1 MNLKVTSRSSSSQCS
16 GLLACLHGAVLHLS
30 HKQAMTFTALR
41 YSWKS
46 GEGWHDVALRTQ
58 VMTFYLA
65 AVCQQKQNLKVHFL
79 LVLRLKILTPS
90 QGHHSQQ
97 KLLLHGWFFVV
108 AMDTKPGFQKAK
120 LSEVIVLWSKTVL
133 NQLRN
138 YSGN

>member
-16 GLLACLHGAVLHLS
+16 DLLACLHGAVLHLS

-97 KLLLHGWFFVV
+97 KLLLHGWFFCCCNGHQ
-108 AMDTKPGFQKAK
+108 TWLLESKAERSYCFMVKNSFK
-120 LSEVIVLWSKTVL
+120 LAS
-133 NQLRN
+133 
-138 YSGN
+138 